1 MNNEMQPKLP
11 FTRQRSY
18 SYRLRLGRALSVL
31 SCQSILILRLMN
43 DKDRL
48 TQ

>member
-1 MNNEMQPKLP
+1 VNNGTQPKLA

-18 SYRLRLGRALSVL
+18 NYRLRLGSALSAL
-31 SCQSILILRLMN
+31 LCQSIRILRLMN
-43 DKDRL
+43 DKDKL